1 MLSISPRCLTKFL
14 SFVVLGLLGAS
25 LVSQFFT
32 AIYGCETGFIC
43 SLAKFVNVDR
53 EKNLPSLYST
63 LTLVLCSLLLAMIA
77 LQKRAEGDRDRH
89 HWTGLAAIFLFL
101 GMDEALSFHEK
112 IDKLIK
118 GVVNTTGIFHYAWLL
133 PALAGVVIV
142 LGFYRPFWQRLPQ
155 QSRRLA
161 LAALATFLSGAVGME
176 MLAGLYVSYAQQWN
190 RLLWA
195 MMTLIEEGLEM
206 AGVLILIYALLSY
219 MANYAQE
226 VRIRVG
232 DRPALALDAA
242 PASPYTNSR

>member
-1 MLSISPRCLTKFL
+1 MR
-14 SFVVLGLLGAS
+14 
-25 LVSQFFT
+25 QFHHGM
-32 AIYGCETGFIC
+32 ARRIVE
-43 SLAKFVNVDR
+43 NVT
-53 EKNLPSLYST
+53 EPY
-63 LTLVLCSLLLAMIA
+63 
-77 LQKRAEGDRDRH
+77 
-89 HWTGLAAIFLFL
+89 
-101 GMDEALSFHEK
+101 
-112 IDKLIK
+112 
-118 GVVNTTGIFHYAWLL
+118 
-133 PALAGVVIV
+133 P
-142 LGFYRPFWQRLPQ
+142 
-155 QSRRLA
+155 
-161 LAALATFLSGAVGME
+161 GAVGME

>member
-1 MLSISPRCLTKFL
+1 M
-14 SFVVLGLLGAS
+14 
-25 LVSQFFT
+25 
-32 AIYGCETGFIC
+32 
-43 SLAKFVNVDR
+43 
-53 EKNLPSLYST
+53 
-63 LTLVLCSLLLAMIA
+63 TLVLCALLLAMIA

-89 HWTGLAAIFLFL
+89 HWTGLAGIFLFL

-142 LGFYRPFWQRLPQ
+142 LGFYQPFWQRLPQ
-155 QSRRLA
+155 QSRRLV

>member
-1 MLSISPRCLTKFL
+1 M
-14 SFVVLGLLGAS
+14 
-25 LVSQFFT
+25 
-32 AIYGCETGFIC
+32 
-43 SLAKFVNVDR
+43 AKFVNVDR

-77 LQKRAEGDRDRH
+77 LQKRADGDRDRH